1 MKKTGLLLILC
12 LAAAAQGQ
20 NASPAAN
27 QTSPEGTVA
36 TNVNF
41 PTEQIATPN
50 RSDLYCS
57 GFVNKQLL
65 PNANFVAGGLDTPT
79 TAQYSDSREVLYL
92 TGKGYEVGKLYSV
105 VRELRDPNRYE
116 MFTGQDAMLKAMGY
130 PYADLATVKIIDT
143 RNKMAIAH
151 IELACSPVVPGDT
164 VIPYVDKSTVTFHPP
179 MHFDRF
185 IPASNKLSGR
195 IVMAKDFDSELGTG
209 MKVYMNLGAN
219 QGVKVGDYFRAVRS
233 YEADLHNPVDSLS
246 FKASTAED
254 TQAKQPS
261 IDQKMFTKTNGPII
275 HVADF
280 PRRAVGEIVVVST
293 TATTSTGMIVFAL
306 EDVHLGDG
314 VELDQQSAAQ

>member
-1 MKKTGLLLILC
+1 MKKIGLLLILC
-12 LAAAAQGQ
+12 LAVAAQGQ
-20 NASPAAN
+20 QAMPADAASPD
-27 QTSPEGTVA
+27 GTVA
-36 TNVNF
+36 SNVNF

-50 RSDLYCS
+50 RSDLYCA

-65 PNANFVAGGLDTPT
+65 PDANYVAGGLDTPS

-92 TGKGYEVGKLYSV
+92 TGKGYEVGKLYTV
-105 VRELRDPNRYE
+105 VRELHDPNRYE
-116 MFTGQDAMLKAMGY
+116 MFAGQDTMLKAMGY
-130 PYADLATVKIIDT
+130 PYAELATVKIIDT

-164 VIPYVDKSTVTFHPP
+164 VVPYVDKSSVSFHPP

-185 IPASNKLSGR
+185 VPANNKLSGR

-233 YEADLHNPVDSLS
+233 YEADLHDPVDSLS

-254 TQAKQPS
+254 TQANPPS
-261 IDQKMFTKTNGPII
+261 IDQKMFTKNKGPVI

-293 TATTSTGMIVFAL
+293 TPTTSTGMIVFAL
-306 EDVHLGDG
+306 EDMHLGDG
-314 VELDQQSAAQ
+314 VELDQQNAAQ